1 VLKTVGDH
9 LNENKVS
16 NIKEEIELPYMVD
29 IDYVQELFK
38 WMNPF
43 MMVKDERYINRNHP
57 VSL

>member
-38 WMNPF
+38 
-43 MMVKDERYINRNHP
+43 
-57 VSL
+57 